1 MWFYCLYSW
10 RWFTEPILS
19 LCTLLFTFQSTLK
32 LEAIVQQNIKSKFLC
47 IRILLLQ
54 RPDENQGVLITI
66 NIFFFLHFI
75 PSEFRA
81 LCIPILEK
89 FKQILPDIVY
99 DSKCIIGRW
108 PETHFLPPAQIRSIQ
123 NTRNTDWIT
132 GEVAFL
138 IISRFFSW
146 KKINKKD
153 LKNL

>member
-1 MWFYCLYSW
+1 M
-10 RWFTEPILS
+10 
-19 LCTLLFTFQSTLK
+19 
-32 LEAIVQQNIKSKFLC
+32 
-47 IRILLLQ
+47 
-54 RPDENQGVLITI
+54 
-66 NIFFFLHFI
+66 HFI

-146 KKINKKD
+146 KKINKKRFKKSIVSSKKKPIFFIED
-153 LKNL
+153 NSRLDCVNILGMSWLKILSFTTSDRDKEFQSMRWSIKNEFSSTTIRCHFT

>member
-32 LEAIVQQNIKSKFLC
+32 LEAIVQQNFKSKFLY

-146 KKINKKD
+146 KKIK
-153 LKNL
+153 

>member
-1 MWFYCLYSW
+1 MRFYCLYSW

-32 LEAIVQQNIKSKFLC
+32 LEAIVQNIKSKFLY
-47 IRILLLQ
+47 IRI
-54 RPDENQGVLITI
+54 ITPKAWWKSRYFDNNKYFFI
-66 NIFFFLHFI
+66 FFLHFI

-81 LCIPILEK
+81 LCIPILAK

-153 LKNL
+153 L

>member
-32 LEAIVQQNIKSKFLC
+32 LEAIVQNIKSKFLC

-153 LKNL
+153 L